1 MSKNSLFI
9 ITTLVLFFI
18 GNTVFGQVHT
28 KSKDTLNKKVLKTQ
42 FNDKQM
48 KHDGFDIGHVKYQP
62 ESNCDYIIINKD
74 THVKLDPI
82 NIGDKSFIFLKNDIK
97 SVYYKYR
104 PLRRMNRC
112 PEAIPILLVTVKKRD
127 SL

>member
-1 MSKNSLFI
+1 MSKNSLFK

-82 NIGDKSFIFLKNDIK
+82 NIGDKSFIFLKNDIT

>member
-28 KSKDTLNKKVLKTQ
+28 KSKDTLNKKVLKAQ

-97 SVYYKYR
+97 SIYYKYR

>member
-1 MSKNSLFI
+1 MSKNSLFK

-82 NIGDKSFIFLKNDIK
+82 NIGDKSFIFLKNDIQ
-97 SVYYKYR
+97 SIYYKYR

-112 PEAIPILLVTVKKRD
+112 PEATPILLVTVKKRD

>member
-97 SVYYKYR
+97 SIYYKYR

>member
-1 MSKNSLFI
+1 MSKNSLFK

-82 NIGDKSFIFLKNDIK
+82 NIGDKSFIFLKNDIQ
-97 SVYYKYR
+97 SIYYKYR

>member
-28 KSKDTLNKKVLKTQ
+28 KSKDTLNKKVLETQ

-82 NIGDKSFIFLKNDIK
+82 NIGDKSFIFLKNDIQ
-97 SVYYKYR
+97 SIYYKYR

-112 PEAIPILLVTVKKRD
+112 PEATPILLVTVKKRD

>member
-1 MSKNSLFI
+1 MNI
-9 ITTLVLFFI
+9 LVLFFI

-28 KSKDTLNKKVLKTQ
+28 TSKDTLNKKVLKTQ

-74 THVKLDPI
+74 TRVKLDPI
-82 NIGDKSFIFLKNDIK
+82 NIGDKSFISLKNDIQ
-97 SVYYKYR
+97 SIYYKYR

-112 PEAIPILLVTVKKRD
+112 PEATPILLVTIKKRD

>member
-82 NIGDKSFIFLKNDIK
+82 NIGDKSFIFLKNDIQ
-97 SVYYKYR
+97 SIYYKYR

>member
-28 KSKDTLNKKVLKTQ
+28 KSKDTLNKKVLNTQ

-82 NIGDKSFIFLKNDIK
+82 NIGDKSFIFLKNDIQ
-97 SVYYKYR
+97 SIYYKYR

>member
-1 MSKNSLFI
+1 MNKNSLFTMNI
-9 ITTLVLFFI
+9 LVLFFI

-28 KSKDTLNKKVLKTQ
+28 QSKDTLNKKVLKAQ

-62 ESNCDYIIINKD
+62 ESNCAYIIINED
-74 THVKLDPI
+74 THAKLDPI
-82 NIGDKSFIFLKNDIK
+82 NIGDKSFIFLKNDIR
-97 SVYYKYR
+97 SIYYKYR

-112 PEAIPILLVTVKKRD
+112 PEATPILLVTVKKRD

>member
-1 MSKNSLFI
+1 MSKNSLFK

-74 THVKLDPI
+74 TRVKLDPI
-82 NIGDKSFIFLKNDIK
+82 NIGDKSFISLKNDIQ
-97 SVYYKYR
+97 SIYYKYR

>member
-28 KSKDTLNKKVLKTQ
+28 QSKDTLNKKVLKTQ

>member
-1 MSKNSLFI
+1 MSKNSLFK

-18 GNTVFGQVHT
+18 GNTVFGQVRT
-28 KSKDTLNKKVLKTQ
+28 TSKDTLNKKVLKTQ

-82 NIGDKSFIFLKNDIK
+82 NIWDKSFIFLKNDIK

-112 PEAIPILLVTVKKRD
+112 PEAIPILIKILITK
-127 SL
+127 S

>member
-82 NIGDKSFIFLKNDIK
+82 NIGDKSFIFLKNDIQ
-97 SVYYKYR
+97 SIYYKYR

-112 PEAIPILLVTVKKRD
+112 PEATPILLVTVKKRD

>member
-28 KSKDTLNKKVLKTQ
+28 TSKDTLNKKVLKTQ